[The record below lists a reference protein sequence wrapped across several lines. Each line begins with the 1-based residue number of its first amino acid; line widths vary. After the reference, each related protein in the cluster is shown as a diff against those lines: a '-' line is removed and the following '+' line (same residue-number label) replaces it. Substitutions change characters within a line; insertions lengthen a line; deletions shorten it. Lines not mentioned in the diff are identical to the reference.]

1 MERPEEKLDRLGVP
15 YVLCTVAHSMYTPEP
30 QCNCVAIDDEAE
42 SRKAVEYLI
51 KKGHRRIAIVTGRED
66 DTAVGGQRLMGYKK
80 ALEAAGLDIDEELIG
95 YMKRSITEFT
105 PENGYAVTKE
115 LLEKGNFTALYCI
128 SDLTAIGA
136 YKAIAEAGKR
146 IPEDISVLGFDGI
159 SLGQFLVPSL
169 TSVKQP
175 REELIHSCVKLLS
188 DAIDG
193 EKTTRQFT
201 YPAQLLE
208 RDSVMDLSDLS
219 AVH

>member
-1 MERPEEKLDRLGVP
+1 
-15 YVLCTVAHSMYTPEP
+15 
-30 QCNCVAIDDEAE
+30 
-42 SRKAVEYLI
+42 
-51 KKGHRRIAIVTGRED
+51 
-66 DTAVGGQRLMGYKK
+66 MGYKK

-219 AVH
+219 AAH